1 MRAPAPDPGGK
12 HLSTMEVS
20 KSNAGLLNPLFQ
32 ATQLGVE
39 WQLTE
44 VPGLRRAPR
53 DGTWILQM
61 DTAAKSGRDPRGVC
75 AREGGRRWTRTHPH
89 PRLPHVPATPSE
101 KDQGKKKYGSATL
114 RGQSGLPAPVTAAH
128 PQRKLP
134 VAFPL
139 QWLGRVVDCL
149 VRQGRCDSV
158 AVRARHWLLHL
169 KCGWRLPPC
178 SCFFHAPVPRLI

>member
-1 MRAPAPDPGGK
+1 
-12 HLSTMEVS
+12 MEVS

-32 ATQLGVE
+32 ATQLGGGGRGE
-39 WQLTE
+39 LTE

-61 DTAAKSGRDPRGVC
+61 DAAKSGRDPRGVC
-75 AREGGRRWTRTHPH
+75 VRGKGDGAGPAHTHIHACPPCPCHPEREGPREEEIRQRDAERPVQPSSAQRPSPLPTRKERR
-89 PRLPHVPATPSE
+89 
-101 KDQGKKKYGSATL
+101 
-114 RGQSGLPAPVTAAH
+114 
-128 PQRKLP
+128 P

-158 AVRARHWLLHL
+158 AVRTRHWPLHL
-169 KCGWRLPPC
+169 KCGCRLPPW
-178 SCFFHAPVPRLI
+178 SRFFHAPVPRLI

>member
-1 MRAPAPDPGGK
+1 MAIDRGTRVATCTTRRYMDSPDGRCCQVWQGSARCVCEGRGTALDPHTPTSTPA
-12 HLSTMEVS
+12 
-20 KSNAGLLNPLFQ
+20 
-32 ATQLGVE
+32 
-39 WQLTE
+39 
-44 VPGLRRAPR
+44 
-53 DGTWILQM
+53 
-61 DTAAKSGRDPRGVC
+61 
-75 AREGGRRWTRTHPH
+75 
-89 PRLPHVPATPSE
+89 PHVPATPSE

-128 PQRKLP
+128 PQRKRP

-149 VRQGRCDSV
+149 VRQRRCDSV

-178 SCFFHAPVPRLI
+178 SRFFHAPVPRLI